1 MWGGGGLS
9 SGGGSFHGIEKSS
22 HSFPSHPPTD
32 QVLCKGSWGN
42 RERRQPPARI
52 PRHRLTAPASAG
64 TAELCEMSGGVMLM
78 GPLAP
83 SLCGLHFL
91 PSALCSSDGNQRV
104 QLEDNLPVPHLI
116 WGPFF
121 A

>member
-1 MWGGGGLS
+1 
-9 SGGGSFHGIEKSS
+9 
-22 HSFPSHPPTD
+22 
-32 QVLCKGSWGN
+32 
-42 RERRQPPARI
+42 
-52 PRHRLTAPASAG
+52 
-64 TAELCEMSGGVMLM
+64 MLM